1 MVVYLF
7 AKYPFDLTEK
17 INKMKSWIKTRENTI
32 FYLRRSR
39 RGLRGRG
46 GRRGPALGRPRLHE
60 TFLVFF
66 HDIFS
71 KIWKIRLFDL
81 SPADSLRSSNVKLPK
96 TRLTKSAWFSPAW
109 PAELGLKLFS
119 SSAKKVDTKTKTKQK
134 IPSNHKLFCR
144 NFLFNTLIWRIFFSF
159 FCFGVALLRSIFFCC
174 QFTNPLEFVCFCD
187 KNWVVKWG
195 FDVKRDIVEKHW
207 SICVYWDQFLTFLDF
222 LRISDFAIMA
232 EHDMGPETLT
242 LSRGKFPILFS
253 RLFVT
258 IFHFK
263 IFPSN
268 QSDI

>member
-17 INKMKSWIKTRENTI
+17 INKMKSWIKTREI
-32 FYLRRSR
+32 AISYLRRSR

-60 TFLVFF
+60 TFFDVFSR
-66 HDIFS
+66 HFS
-71 KIWKIRLFDL
+71 KIRKIRLFDL

-144 NFLFNTLIWRIFFSF
+144 NFLFNTLIWRIFFRF
-159 FCFGVALLRSIFFCC
+159 FVLVSPFWDRYFFVVNLL
-174 QFTNPLEFVCFCD
+174 THLN
-187 KNWVVKWG
+187 
-195 FDVKRDIVEKHW
+195 
-207 SICVYWDQFLTFLDF
+207 
-222 LRISDFAIMA
+222 
-232 EHDMGPETLT
+232 
-242 LSRGKFPILFS
+242 
-253 RLFVT
+253 LFVFV
-258 IFHFK
+258 IK
-263 IFPSN
+263 VELS
-268 QSDI
+268 SGVSM